1 MANFTLNKTFRT
13 ITKRHGRIFFSFEP
27 FSIHHCITWQFSD
40 PSVAFHKDTSSE
52 NKTLLRCLA
61 VTDLC
66 VGVIT
71 PPLNA
76 VLLLSSVTTEISW
89 KVIYCITIMGGASS
103 FVLYHVDRLQALFS
117 GRVRALIS
125 CFWLIGMS
133 RVSIYLWSICMA
145 VTVAFALILFSL
157 TAFVFSYAKIY
168 LKIRQHWPSS
178 ARSHKG
184 TT

>member
-40 PSVAFHKDTSSE
+40 PSVALHKDTSSA
-52 NKTLLRCLA
+52 NKTLLWCLA
-61 VTDLC
+61 ITDLC

-71 PPLNA
+71 PPLKA
-76 VLLLSSVTTEISW
+76 VLSLSSVTTEISW
-89 KVIYCITIMGGASS
+89 KVIYYITIMGSASS
-103 FVLYHVDRLQALFS
+103 FVLCQVNRLQALFS

-125 CFWLIGMS
+125 YFWLIFIS

-168 LKIRQHWPSS
+168 LKLRQHRSSS